1 MNIRAKTTLEN
12 TQDMIDQGEQVAH
25 NVIARTAHQADELIA
40 GAQQVA
46 AEADRGLD
54 QLREDTHGTH
64 GSLTRV
70 AERAEDMARTG
81 IEKARL
87 AGSAVADKA
96 SEVGTQTTRYVRR
109 EPAKALLM
117 AAAAGAAATLVVS
130 WATNRRSDSPAQR

>member
-54 QLREDTHGTH
+54 RLREDTH

-81 IEKARL
+81 IEKARM

-130 WATNRRSDSPAQR
+130 WATRRRSDTPVQR